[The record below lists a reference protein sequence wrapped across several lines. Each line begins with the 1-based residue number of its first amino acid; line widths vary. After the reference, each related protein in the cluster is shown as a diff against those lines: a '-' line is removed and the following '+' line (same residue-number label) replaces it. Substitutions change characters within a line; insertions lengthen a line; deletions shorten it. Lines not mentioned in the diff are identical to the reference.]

1 MPDSIDPDRHWI
13 GCQCPSC
20 GQTEG
25 LDLPPADEMYVNAIT
40 TVTSEVVG
48 EVGFHIDAQARN
60 ALRQAFTAGMQYEAD
75 HARGLT
81 SDGPREPDF
90 DQWIEE
96 YVEDHERITS
106 D

>member
-1 MPDSIDPDRHWI
+1 MPDVPTNEPLTSI
-13 GCQCPSC
+13 
-20 GQTEG
+20 EG
-25 LDLPPADEMYVNAIT
+25 ETYADAIT
-40 TVTSEVVG
+40 TVVATVVG

-60 ALRQAFTAGMQYEAD
+60 VLRQAFTAGERYEAD

-96 YVEDHERITS
+96 YIEDHERITR